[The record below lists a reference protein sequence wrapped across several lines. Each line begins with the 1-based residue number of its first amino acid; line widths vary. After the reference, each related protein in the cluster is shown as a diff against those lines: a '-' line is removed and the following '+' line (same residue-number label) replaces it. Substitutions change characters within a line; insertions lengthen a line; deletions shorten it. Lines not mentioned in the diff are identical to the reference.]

1 MNAMKASLQKTGAML
16 LSVFFV
22 VSMAACDAPSVGP
35 PKIYAFPQLT
45 SQQKISLPSGQAVS
59 IVEEYF
65 IVDNPPHDQ
74 QEFLRLIQQYNQQ
87 MVSAAKIK
95 QQLTL
100 LRLFYRATEQLSPHY
115 QEKNQGYFDKE
126 RIDNHGDDLLMI
138 VKYQQDA
145 LDARYEFETDKTAFK
160 EVFGPQK

>member
-1 MNAMKASLQKTGAML
+1 MQKMIRML
-16 LSVFFV
+16 LSALV
-22 VSMAACDAPSVGP
+22 VLSMAACKAPPAGP
-35 PKIYAFPQLT
+35 PQIHALPKLT
-45 SQQKISLPSGQAVS
+45 SVQKITLPSGQAAS

-65 IVDNPPHDQ
+65 IVENPPHEQ
-74 QEFLRLIQQYNQQ
+74 QAFLRLIQQYNQQ
-87 MVSAAKIK
+87 TVSAAKIK

-100 LRLFYRATEQLSPHY
+100 LRLFYRATEKLQASY

-126 RIDNHGDDLLMI
+126 RIENHGDDLLMI

-145 LDARYEFETDKTAFK
+145 LEARYEFETDKAAFK